1 MRRRRI
7 WFRRLGRAAGTIA
20 IGATLGFLVPTVVAE
35 YSPKPEV
42 QQAEVAESPV
52 ARQFINAFALD
63 DQPSLDAIGVSAE
76 VKLRAA
82 RNRSDYIR
90 VDPPVHLGSYVAG
103 GFSLHAYASHVVKK
117 DGTEDLIGWRFAT
130 GSGQVQIIDP
140 PQAVRTP

>member
-1 MRRRRI
+1 MRRRRK

-20 IGATLGFLVPTVVAE
+20 IGATLGFLVPTVIAE

-42 QQAEVAESPV
+42 QAEVAESPV

-63 DQPSLDAIGVSAE
+63 DQPSLDAIGVSAQ

-82 RNRSDYIR
+82 RNRSDYIL
-90 VDPPVHLGSYVAG
+90 VEPPVHLGSYVAG
-103 GFSLHAYASHVVKK
+103 GFSLHAYASHVIKK
-117 DGTEDLIGWRFAT
+117 NGTQDLIGWRFVT
-130 GSGQVQIIDP
+130 GGGQVVIIDP

>member
-42 QQAEVAESPV
+42 QAEVAESAV
-52 ARQFINAFALD
+52 ARQFINAFAHD

-82 RNRSDYIR
+82 RNRSDYIL
-90 VDPPVHLGSYVAG
+90 VDQPVHLGSYVAG
-103 GFSLHAYASHVVKK
+103 GFSLHAYASHVVKQ
-117 DGTEDLIGWRFAT
+117 DGTEDLIGWRFVT
-130 GSGQVQIIDP
+130 GGGQVLIIDP